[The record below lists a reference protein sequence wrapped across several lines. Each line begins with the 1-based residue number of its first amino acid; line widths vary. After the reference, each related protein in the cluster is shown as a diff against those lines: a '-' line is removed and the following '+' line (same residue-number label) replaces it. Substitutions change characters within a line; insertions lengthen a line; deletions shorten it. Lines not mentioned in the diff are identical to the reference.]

1 MTYEELLEM
10 CVLTVVTPQKLA
22 SCEPFCCDNQD
33 LDEFFAN
40 DSVIYSKRLLGKT
53 YLLCLRDNPNIVV
66 AAFTLSNDSIRITN
80 KLNDES
86 KKSFLD
92 FTDLQGKRLRRF
104 PAVLIGRLATN
115 KKFAGKGIGTAAQ
128 KYASDAVSAAI
139 FANICEAAGVPCQRF
154 VNHSDVAGG
163 STLGNI
169 LASSIPLKG
178 VDMGNAILAMHSCR
192 EPVASSTTNIA

>member
-40 DSVIYSKRLLGKT
+40 DSVIYSKCLLGKT

-92 FTDLQGKRLRRF
+92 FTDLQ
-104 PAVLIGRLATN
+104 
-115 KKFAGKGIGTAAQ
+115 
-128 KYASDAVSAAI
+128 
-139 FANICEAAGVPCQRF
+139 
-154 VNHSDVAGG
+154 
-163 STLGNI
+163 
-169 LASSIPLKG
+169 
-178 VDMGNAILAMHSCR
+178 
-192 EPVASSTTNIA
+192 

>member
-115 KKFAGKGIGTAAQ
+115 KKFAGKGIGTAVMDLI
-128 KYASDAVSAAI
+128 KTGSDIITKPDAVSLLLMPI
-139 FANICEAAGVPCQRF
+139 IVILPFTIIKRTV
-154 VNHSDVAGG
+154 
-163 STLGNI
+163 LNI
-169 LASSIPLKG
+169 LLKMN
-178 VDMGNAILAMHSCR
+178 VSKLN
-192 EPVASSTTNIA
+192 TWK

>member
-115 KKFAGKGIGTAAQ
+115 KKFAGKGIGTAVMDLI
-128 KYASDAVSAAI
+128 KNWFRYNNKTGSI
-139 FANICEAAGVPCQRF
+139 
-154 VNHSDVAGG
+154 VALLLMPIIVIQPF
-163 STLGNI
+163 TITKRTVLNI
-169 LASSIPLKG
+169 LLKMN
-178 VDMGNAILAMHSCR
+178 VSKLN
-192 EPVASSTTNIA
+192 TWK

>member
-115 KKFAGKGIGTAAQ
+115 KKFAGKGIGQGGRRCVGARE
-128 KYASDAVSAAI
+128 YAPLPARVKITRGGKNHAVFGKA
-139 FANICEAAGVPCQRF
+139 
-154 VNHSDVAGG
+154 
-163 STLGNI
+163 
-169 LASSIPLKG
+169 
-178 VDMGNAILAMHSCR
+178 
-192 EPVASSTTNIA
+192 